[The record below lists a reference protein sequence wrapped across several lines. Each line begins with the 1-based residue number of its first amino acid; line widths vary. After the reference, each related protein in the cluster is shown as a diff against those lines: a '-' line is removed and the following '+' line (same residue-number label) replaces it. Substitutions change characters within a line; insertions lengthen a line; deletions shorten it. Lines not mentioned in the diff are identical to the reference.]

1 MAGEA
6 TGYSQTHT
14 QGYLGSLD
22 AYQCCCGGSLSHE
35 RLGDRTPGS
44 GDAAVPSEKLRS
56 RKPRQ
61 PRCDRCC
68 GPTYVCQSLLLH
80 CSRQRHGCCAAHPMI
95 CCTCSGF
102 FPLPFGAG
110 RAALRSFPV
119 LIGEFTI

>member
-56 RKPRQ
+56 
-61 PRCDRCC
+61 
-68 GPTYVCQSLLLH
+68 VNHVSLGATGAAVQRMYAKA
-80 CSRQRHGCCAAHPMI
+80 CSCTARGSGTAAARR
-95 CCTCSGF
+95 T
-102 FPLPFGAG
+102 
-110 RAALRSFPV
+110 R
-119 LIGEFTI
+119 